1 MLRITENPE
10 NGMAVRL
17 RLDGTISQETFDD
30 LAEVCA
36 RHQASGDRT
45 VIVDMAGV
53 NFMSQEVAEKLAQM
67 RTESLRIINCSPFIA
82 ALLDTAK
89 NQN

>member
-10 NGMAVRL
+10 NGMTVRL

-30 LAEVCA
+30 LAEICA
-36 RHQASGDRT
+36 RYQASGDRT